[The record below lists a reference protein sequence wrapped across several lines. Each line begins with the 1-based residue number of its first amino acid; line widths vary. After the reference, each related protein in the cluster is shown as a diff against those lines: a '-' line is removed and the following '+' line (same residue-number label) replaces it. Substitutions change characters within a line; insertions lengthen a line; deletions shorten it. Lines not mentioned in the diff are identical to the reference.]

1 MLNKI
6 KYILSIL
13 LLFNLSYPADDT
25 ILLET
30 TGVLS
35 AQGLILTQTAL
46 GTTVD
51 AWQKGVYEDDV
62 FEAYIQMYQETIT
75 IVRSQLYSLS
85 QYEYLTHED
94 RVFVNQIVDIYDAID
109 NEANSILKFL
119 YTKKDVDLSQYFK
132 DSETA
137 LNKLNNLFSK

>member
-6 KYILSIL
+6 KYILSIV

>member
-6 KYILSIL
+6 KYILSIV

-85 QYEYLTHED
+85 QYEYLSDED

>member
-6 KYILSIL
+6 KYILSIV
-13 LLFNLSYPADDT
+13 LLFNLSYSADET

-51 AWQKGVYEDDV
+51 AWQKGVYKDDV

-85 QYEYLTHED
+85 QYEYLSDED

-132 DSETA
+132 DSEAA

>member
-1 MLNKI
+1 MLSKF
-6 KYILSIL
+6 KYILSIIL
-13 LLFNLSYPADDT
+13 LSNLSYSADET
-25 ILLET
+25 MLLET

-85 QYEYLTHED
+85 QYEYLSDED

-119 YTKKDVDLSQYFK
+119 YTKKIIAKYFRY
-132 DSETA
+132 
-137 LNKLNNLFSK
+137 